1 MIKTKI
7 LATVGPAC
15 VDDDTLADMF
25 QAGLDAVRL
34 NFSHGTLSEHTVALE
49 RVRRIARELGI
60 TVAVVGDLCGPKIRI
75 GEITDGACLVH
86 AGGEI
91 AVQRGSC
98 VGTPERICT
107 NHPAL
112 VDDAEVDHRILID
125 DGLIQF
131 RVIGKSDDELTCR
144 VEVGGVLHSNK
155 GVNVPDTHVSTPSL
169 TEKDHR
175 DLQWAINQDLDY
187 LALSFVRDPEDI
199 YELRRELK
207 ERHSSLGVIAK
218 IEKPEAVEHIDE
230 IIEHSDAIMVARGDL
245 GVEMDAAQVPLIQKD
260 IVLRCQQAS
269 VPVIIATQMMQSMV
283 ESHVPTRA
291 EVSDVANAILDGADV
306 VMLSAE
312 TSIGKYPVRAVEAMN
327 NVARQ
332 TEDFLA
338 RSERAV
344 DRRQAPS
351 SLRVTWAVVHGA
363 QVLVDQLGGHMV
375 GVWTESGF
383 TARLLSKRRLSQRI
397 IGLSSHERTC
407 RRMCLFYGVEPLHAT
422 RPGNDEDM
430 LSQLDQIFLERR
442 LCEQGELI
450 VIVAGTRLREP
461 GATNTLFI
469 HLVGTRATPS

>member
-15 VDDDTLADMF
+15 ANDDTLANMF
-25 QAGLDAVRL
+25 RAGLDAVRL

-49 RVRRIARELGI
+49 LVRRVARDLGI
-60 TVAVVGDLCGPKIRI
+60 TVAVVGDLCGPRIRVGTI
-75 GEITDGACLVH
+75 DGDACDLEPGATIV
-86 AGGEI
+86 I
-91 AVQRGSC
+91 QREPC
-98 VGTPERICT
+98 LGTPERIST
-107 NHPAL
+107 NHPSL
-112 VDDAEVDHRILID
+112 IDDVDVNHRILID
-125 DGLIQF
+125 DGLLSL
-131 RVIGKSDDELTCR
+131 RVTDKSADELTCR
-144 VEVGGVLHSNK
+144 VEVGGVLRSNK
-155 GVNVPDTHVSTPSL
+155 GVNVPDTHISTPSL
-169 TEKDHR
+169 TEKDHE
-175 DLQWAINQDLDY
+175 DLEWAINQDLDY
-187 LALSFVRDPEDI
+187 VALSFVRDPEDI
-199 YELRRELK
+199 YELRRQLK
-207 ERHSSLGVIAK
+207 ERHSGLGVIAK
-218 IEKPEAVEHIDE
+218 IEKPEAVDHIDE
-230 IIEHSDAIMVARGDL
+230 IIEQSDAIMVARGDL

-260 IVLRCQQAS
+260 IVMRCQQAS

-283 ESHVPTRA
+283 TSPRPTRA
-291 EVSDVANAILDGADV
+291 EVSDVANAILDGTDV

-312 TSIGKYPVRAVEAMN
+312 TSIGKHPARAVDAMN

-338 RSERAV
+338 RSDKAV

-363 QVLVDQLGGHMV
+363 QALVDQVGGRMV

-422 RPGNDEDM
+422 RPAGDEDM
-430 LSQLDQIFLERR
+430 LSQLDQIFLERQ

-469 HLVGTRATPS
+469 HLVGTRTTPS